1 MLILSS
7 SSVAGAGDAHLLW
20 KTARWEEVLRDGLG
34 VMGRPQVEDLKHWYA
49 EPWKQMYT
57 SKHKIFTSYIVLR
70 Q

>member
-49 EPWKQMYT
+49 EGVVLQKWRELCDL
-57 SKHKIFTSYIVLR
+57 SK
-70 Q
+70 